1 MKPYLVE
8 QPTLAFLIEW
18 GGLILVLALV
28 FSPFFIIRLQRFRPS
43 RWQHILAAYFLSAT
57 LLLLTE
63 IFASKLDRWVYESF
77 INTGWLQDSIGN
89 IIFKLFFII
98 PIVYPILIFYSTKL
112 LFGKFTTLNL
122 AVSLVLS
129 LLFFVSL
136 VALVAYLVA
145 WGLGQIG
152 MNYF

>member
-1 MKPYLVE
+1 MQSDRPWKPVH
-8 QPTLAFLIEW
+8 
-18 GGLILVLALV
+18 
-28 FSPFFIIRLQRFRPS
+28 SPCADRIRDS
-43 RWQHILAAYFLSAT
+43 IA
-57 LLLLTE
+57 
-63 IFASKLDRWVYESF
+63 
-77 INTGWLQDSIGN
+77 GWLQDSIGN